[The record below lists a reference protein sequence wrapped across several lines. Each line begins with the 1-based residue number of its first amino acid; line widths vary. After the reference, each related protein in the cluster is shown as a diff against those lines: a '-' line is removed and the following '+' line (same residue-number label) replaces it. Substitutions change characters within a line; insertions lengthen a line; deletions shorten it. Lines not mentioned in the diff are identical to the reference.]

1 MNSIKQGESFEIR
14 IGLQSGEIVTI
25 DGIATPRY
33 KGSAKIIA
41 ECFFL
46 YSSEEA
52 ERRGMKIKDIP
63 CIDVPLGDLEC
74 ELSGG
79 FVTFRRGKDIV
90 FMEMRDR
97 IKKTITLINGK
108 VLEES

>member
-1 MNSIKQGESFEIR
+1 MTEVNANDKFEIQSE
-14 IGLQSGEIVTI
+14 LQSGEIVTI
-25 DGIATPRY
+25 EGIATPQY

-41 ECFFL
+41 ECCFL
-46 YSSEEA
+46 YSREEA

-63 CIDVPLGDLEC
+63 CIDVPIGDLEC

-79 FVTFRRGKDIV
+79 FVTFRRGKEIV